1 MEHEVIYTQLHQIV
15 PNEKNPK
22 EHDIEEIIRS
32 FQRFGF
38 TNPLIVDSNT
48 NKLVAGHGRLQA
60 LIYLQNRDQQAPD
73 GIRTDGN
80 GFWYVPTIERA
91 FLNENEA
98 MAYIIADNKLTEVG
112 NWDNQKLSD
121 MVNELMQNDV
131 NLTDGIGIYNLDE
144 FIDELNDLKVE
155 AKDTV
160 DTNPEAYEAQY
171 LVIIVANDESEQQDL
186 FEELTGRG
194 HECRILN

>member
-1 MEHEVIYTQLHQIV
+1 MEHKIIYTQLPQII
-15 PNEKNPK
+15 PNDKNPK

-60 LIYLQNRDQQAPD
+60 LIYLQNRQQQAPD

-98 MAYIIADNKLTEVG
+98 MAYIIADNKLTEIG
-112 NWDNQKLSD
+112 NWDNDKLSD
-121 MVNELMQNDV
+121 MVNELLDNDV
-131 NLTDGIGIYNLDE
+131 NLTDGIGIYNLNE
-144 FIDELNDLKVE
+144 FIDELNQLE
-155 AKDTV
+155 TTAKDTV
-160 DTNPEAYEAQY
+160 ETNPEAYEAQY
-171 LVIIVANDESEQQDL
+171 LVVVVAQNEKEQENL
-186 FEELTGRG
+186 FVELTERG
-194 HECRILN
+194 HECRILS

>member
-1 MEHEVIYTQLHQIV
+1 MEHKIIYTQLHQIV
-15 PNEKNPK
+15 PNDKNPK

-60 LIYLQNRDQQAPD
+60 LIYLQNRQQQAPD

-98 MAYIIADNKLTEVG
+98 MAYIIADNKLTEIG
-112 NWDNQKLSD
+112 NWDNDKLSD
-121 MVNELMQNDV
+121 MVNELLENDV
-131 NLTDGIGIYNLDE
+131 NLTDGIGIYNLNE
-144 FIDELNDLKVE
+144 FIDELNQLE
-155 AKDTV
+155 TTAKDTV
-160 DTNPEAYEAQY
+160 ETNPEAYEAQF
-171 LVIIVANDESEQQDL
+171 LVVVVAQNEKEQESL
-186 FEELTGRG
+186 FVELTERG
-194 HECRILN
+194 HECRILS